1 MAARVA
7 DARTAFDAALV
18 DDLNT
23 AAGLAV
29 LFDLVR
35 ALNTSIDEGQVSA
48 GDVPVIRD
56 AFDRFDRVLGVL
68 SLRRAEDARTPDEAA
83 EIERFIEA
91 RQAARKNRDFAAADR
106 IRDELA
112 ERGIVLEDSAAGTRW
127 KRK

>member
-1 MAARVA
+1 M
-7 DARTAFDAALV
+7 
-18 DDLNT
+18 
-23 AAGLAV
+23 

-35 ALNTSIDEGQVSA
+35 ALNTAIDEGQVSG

-68 SLRRAEDARTPDEAA
+68 SLRRAEDARPPDEAA
-83 EIERFIEA
+83 EIERMIEA